1 MVNVLN
7 RSFTLNLLLILFA
20 TLKIVV
26 SAFMLIFYGKRCS
39 QPLDLWLILMIG
51 SDFLHIF
58 TIIVEIAYSFNIFR
72 ASPRRQN
79 NINGNEAIING
90 NNNNHN
96 NENNENYDHYID
108 IEQQNYEAYDAM
120 QNLEDN
126 NKLFFWFKQISRMYF
141 NIFNT
146 IQYIFY
152 LVTI

>member
-1 MVNVLN
+1 
-7 RSFTLNLLLILFA
+7 
-20 TLKIVV
+20 
-26 SAFMLIFYGKRCS
+26 
-39 QPLDLWLILMIG
+39 MIG